1 MCNATLAVHTAE
13 LCCVIANDV
22 SKTVLQPSY
31 ESLLMSCSWMNGWV
45 RCGLMQSFSDSNESA
60 VFDTRVRKKVTITV
74 ICTSFQTKVY
84 LPVTSQVYT
93 LKHITW
99 RCHSVCTIWWIDIE
113 LHFTLYVVT
122 YAEEASNRRRRRHKK
137 SFSKTLPNRRSLMR
151 CIHCIVGNF
160 ANPLDFLR
168 IFKSADFLPSSYSYN
183 TLIFLWRHSA
193 DTFRKSTI
201 SV

>member
-1 MCNATLAVHTAE
+1 MPARAHRSLCVTPPWQCTPQNCAVSLQMMSAR
-13 LCCVIANDV
+13 LCCNLAKYRKQQLFYDIW
-22 SKTVLQPSY
+22 PSY
-31 ESLLMSCSWMNGWV
+31 ESLLMSCSVMNGWV

-137 SFSKTLPNRRSLMR
+137 AFQKL
-151 CIHCIVGNF
+151 
-160 ANPLDFLR
+160 
-168 IFKSADFLPSSYSYN
+168 Y
-183 TLIFLWRHSA
+183 LIGE
-193 DTFRKSTI
+193 
-201 SV
+201 V